1 MGKPLTIQI
10 EDENKIEELKDK
22 IGAKTK
28 IEVIRRA
35 LTLLEEDVERNRR
48 IDRWNKAAKLVGNS
62 GMEVLKDFTTKDRFK
77 KLP

>member
-35 LTLLEEDVERNRR
+35 LSLLEEDVEKNYR
-48 IDRWNKAAKLVGNS
+48 IERWKKAAKLVGNS
-62 GMEVLKDFTTKDRFK
+62 SMEVFQDFNTRNRFK
-77 KLP
+77 KLT

>member
-35 LTLLEEDVERNRR
+35 LNLLEEDVERNQR
-48 IDRWNKAAKLVGNS
+48 IDRWNKAAKLVGAS
-62 GMEVLKDFTTKDRFK
+62 GMEVLKDFSTKNRFK